1 MRGLERR
8 IRKLE
13 SVLPPLL
20 TPYVSWMFAV
30 LWFGIAHYLGN
41 PSPDEKPFAAFA
53 RALGYAN
60 QSELE
65 SAMTDWAGDLA
76 AAICSSISRPNQHG
90 PDPLAKH
97 KVRSRFGTVDRWR
110 DLSHRLYKAEDRVC
124 ARFGIDASREYSD
137 AKRFYEA
144 FNRMEAGLSQSYKD
158 QLKTVLTRENNLA
171 WMRVHSEDVSS
182 YLRCF
187 A

>member
-1 MRGLERR
+1 MNGLERR

-20 TPYVSWMFAV
+20 TPDVSRMFGV
-30 LWFGIAHYLGN
+30 MWFGIAYYLGD

-53 RALGYAN
+53 RALRYAD

-65 SAMTDWAGDLA
+65 SAMKD
-76 AAICSSISRPNQHG
+76 CSRDIFG
-90 PDPLAKH
+90 PDPLAKDR
-97 KVRSRFGTVDRWR
+97 VRRRFGTVDPIR
-110 DLSHRLYKAEDRVC
+110 DLAIRLYRAEDRVC
-124 ARFGIDASREYSD
+124 ARFGINIDSLEYSD
-137 AKRFYEA
+137 AKRFSEA
-144 FNRMEAGLSQSYKD
+144 LNRMEAGLPQSYRD
-158 QLKTVLTRENNLA
+158 QLKTVLRRVDNLA
-171 WMRVHSEDVSS
+171 WMRVHSEDVSP